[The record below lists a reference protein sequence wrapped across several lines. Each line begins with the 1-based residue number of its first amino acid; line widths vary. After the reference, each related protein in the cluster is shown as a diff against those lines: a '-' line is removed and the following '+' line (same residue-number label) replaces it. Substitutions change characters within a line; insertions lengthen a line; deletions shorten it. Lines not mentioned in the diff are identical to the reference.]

1 MQIQTARSR
10 LLAMVLEC
18 CCSCSRFAWWRCSL
32 FVEKGSLALL
42 HFQSEFHPIW
52 IHPRVS
58 PSDLAPPRVARH
70 SLPDVH
76 WCSRG
81 GSRRPGA
88 AASGGARRRSTT
100 QTISSSV
107 GECFSFG
114 KNFCLICDGH
124 SSPCAG
130 SGRHQSC
137 RSRRTC
143 VRTDAI
149 ILLRPPFDA
158 FSVE

>member
-18 CCSCSRFAWWRCSL
+18 CCSCSRFAGGGVHF

-42 HFQSEFHPIW
+42 HFQSEFTRYGSIRAS
-52 IHPRVS
+52 HPRIS
-58 PSDLAPPRVARH
+58 HRRVLRAILFPMCTGVPVVVRDVLEL
-70 SLPDVH
+70 LPLVVPAD
-76 WCSRG
+76 
-81 GSRRPGA
+81 
-88 AASGGARRRSTT
+88 ARRHRRFLLRL
-100 QTISSSV
+100 
-107 GECFSFG
+107 GCFSFG
-114 KNFCLICDGH
+114 KIFCLICDSH